1 MRPLPDAVWT
11 RIRATTPAADAFLHL
26 NHASSSLPDAA
37 VFQAQREFL
46 ELEARLGTH
55 RAVERVEGRLE
66 TVATAIAQLI
76 DALPHQVVLA
86 QSASRAWALALSAV
100 PRSRPI
106 HVFFG
111 KDEWAANL
119 MNLTRQAFV
128 AKTTLVDGA
137 AEGWAAAMYQAL
149 QALDPGCAPLVS
161 LPLVSSFNGEVQDLR
176 GVAQVV
182 HDQGGWL
189 FVDACQAAGQ
199 MPVSMCSLGADVLVF
214 PGRKWLRGPRGTAVL
229 VLSDRALD
237 AFDAPVL
244 LDIHG
249 SHVAHADSPR
259 MSVLSGAG
267 ADRFQA
273 YEYHPA
279 LRLGLLAAVQ
289 QLIEISPRQVT
300 TQVNKLASKLRD
312 GLQQQLGA
320 QVLGSGGSGLV
331 CFRLAGVNH
340 EDLVRAMWQRGV
352 NIATIGQRYAPH
364 AFSGCQSRSVIRA
377 SPHVTNTE
385 QEIEQAL
392 DLIGK
397 EYAGQ
402 RKANT

>member
-1 MRPLPDAVWT
+1 MQPLPDAAWT
-11 RIRATTPAADAFLHL
+11 RIRATTPAADVFLHL

-37 VFQAQREFL
+37 VFQAEREFL

-100 PRSRPI
+100 PQPV

-111 KDEWAANL
+111 RDEWAANL
-119 MNLTRQAFV
+119 MNLTRQASV

-149 QALDPGCAPLVS
+149 QELVPGCVPLVS
-161 LPLVSSFNGEVQDLR
+161 LPPVSSFNGEVQDLR

-182 HDQGGWL
+182 HDRGGWF

-199 MPVSMCSLGADVLVF
+199 MPVSMSSLGADVLVF

-229 VLSDRALD
+229 ALSDRALD
-237 AFDAPVL
+237 AFDAPIL

-249 SHVAHADSPR
+249 SQVALADSPG

-289 QLIEISPRQVT
+289 QLIEISPQQVT
-300 TQVNKLASKLRD
+300 TQVNKLAGKLRD
-312 GLQQQLGA
+312 GLKQQLGA
-320 QVLGSGGSGLV
+320 QVLGGGGSGLV
-331 CFRLAGVNH
+331 CFRLEGVNH

-352 NIATIGQRYAPH
+352 NIATIGQRYAPI
-364 AFSGCQSRSVIRA
+364 AFSGCQSRSVIRV

-385 QEIEQAL
+385 QEVEQAL

-397 EYAGQ
+397 EYARQ
-402 RKANT
+402 RKVDT